1 MFLNPKNLSKASV
14 LVLVA
19 GLTVGCASTSDLEKV
34 RGEAQQAQATAND
47 AKATADAALQAAN
60 DASTCC
66 LENRE
71 AINRAF
77 KRGMMK

>member
-1 MFLNPKNLSKASV
+1 MFLTSKHFGRASV

-34 RGEAQQAQATAND
+34 RAEAQQAQATAND
-47 AKATADAALQAAN
+47 AKATADASLQAAN